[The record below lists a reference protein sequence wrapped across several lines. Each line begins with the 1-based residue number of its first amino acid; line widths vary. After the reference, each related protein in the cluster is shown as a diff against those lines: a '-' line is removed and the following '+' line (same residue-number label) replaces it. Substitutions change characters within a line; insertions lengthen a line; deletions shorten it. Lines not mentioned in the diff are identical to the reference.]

1 MNESKNWYI
10 YDADGNLVNTVYGTE
25 ESIKELCESEGWTY
39 VLAGGP
45 DPDPQPTLTDSQ
57 QRLIDDFVS
66 IRTKLMIFYQDHSW
80 ARSSETFELAIR
92 QWTAMVDYYKVL
104 HERIQMEGLTEHIP
118 Q

>member
-1 MNESKNWYI
+1 MVRNWYI
-10 YDADGNLVNTVYGTE
+10 YNSDGEQINVIRATE
-25 ESIKELCESEGWTY
+25 EVVQQMCEEEGWTY
-39 VLAGGP
+39 AFAY
-45 DPDPQPTLTDSQ
+45 DDEPQTPTLSGAQ